1 MKGVEWRL
9 EAQEL
14 CIAIVLASCCLL
26 LHLLLLLQL
35 LRVLPLPLITQ
46 HVRTIHN
53 HPRGSVERGAN
64 ADQQK
69 LISTTVALRVQDQ
82 VVVEAGAG
90 AGAVE
95 IMQRSNNGSRNNNTT
110 PGLCHFC
117 YSFERFPSLSLSLC
131 SFWGTTHKIKSDSE
145 R

>member
-1 MKGVEWRL
+1 MKGVGWRL
-9 EAQEL
+9 QAQEL

-26 LHLLLLLQL
+26 HLLLLLL
-35 LRVLPLPLITQ
+35 LLPLITQ
-46 HVRTIHN
+46 HVQTIHN
-53 HPRGSVERGAN
+53 HPRGSLERGAN

-69 LISTTVALRVQDQ
+69 LISTTVALGVQDQ
-82 VVVEAGAG
+82 VEAGVVVGAG

-117 YSFERFPSLSLSLC
+117 YSFERFPLSIPLSLL
-131 SFWGTTHKIKSDSE
+131 FLGYHTQN
-145 R
+145 